1 MNNILLKKY
10 VGYLEMIVNLAL
22 KISPLH
28 LRKNN
33 KILFSILFFFLCI
46 FLYISTTSNS
56 KSTAAVI
63 EIPLKEAAKRT
74 PPNLL
79 VRHSEK
85 DTEKIHFKLDSL
97 LKRIH
102 KRHDFNGAILV
113 AKSDKIVYQNQVG
126 TADFKKKTALKKE
139 STFQLASVSKQFT
152 AAAIML
158 LKERNQIKLTDTV
171 NTYFPDFPYEAVT
184 IKNLL
189 NHTAGLPKYFWIA
202 EHKWEAKK
210 APTNA
215 EMIALLATS
224 NVQRFFKPGRNF
236 DYSNT
241 GYFVL
246 ASIVEK
252 ISGTS
257 FSSFLKTNIF
267 EPLQMK
273 NSYVYSF
280 ENDPV
285 KEGQLAGYRLH
296 RGWRHLKI
304 HSTVND
310 AIVGDKNVYTNIED
324 LYKWTLGLNTG
335 KLLTQ
340 ESLDLMYSKGKTV
353 YGREVPYGFGFRID
367 TKGAN
372 SIYHYGKWNGF
383 STGLTKYLDD
393 DLVIIVLE
401 HTSYNAIKSLNK
413 KIKYIVTE
421 NFGV

>member
-1 MNNILLKKY
+1 
-10 VGYLEMIVNLAL
+10 MIVNLPL
-22 KISPLH
+22 KIRTLK
-28 LRKNN
+28 LKNTG
-33 KILFSILFFFLCI
+33 KILFSILFIFGCI
-46 FLYISTTSNS
+46 FLIISNTSHS
-56 KSTAAVI
+56 KNTQATV
-63 EIPLKEAAKRT
+63 EIPLQKEQ
-74 PPNLL
+74 PVSSPELL
-79 VRHSEK
+79 LQHPKK
-85 DTEKIHFKLDSL
+85 DTKKIHFKLDSL

-113 AKSDKIVYQNQVG
+113 AKNDKIVYQNQIG
-126 TADFKKKTALKKE
+126 TADFKKNTPLKKE

-171 NTYFPDFPYEAVT
+171 NTYFPNFPYKAVT

-202 EHKWEAKK
+202 EHKWQQKK
-210 APTNA
+210 APTNT
-215 EMIALLATS
+215 EMIALLEES
-224 NVQRFFKPGRNF
+224 NIQRFFKSGRNF

-252 ISGTS
+252 VSGTS
-257 FSSFLKTNIF
+257 FSSFLEANIF

-280 ENDPV
+280 ENDAI

-304 HSTVND
+304 QSTVNG

-335 KLLTQ
+335 KLLSK
-340 ESLDLMYSKGKTV
+340 ESLNLMYSKGKTV

-367 TKGAN
+367 TEVQN
-372 SIYHYGKWNGF
+372 SIYHHGKWNGF

-393 DLVIIVLE
+393 DLVVIVLE
-401 HTSYNAIKSLNK
+401 HTSYNAIRTLNK
-413 KIKYIVTE
+413 KIKHIVAK
-421 NFGV
+421 NFGA